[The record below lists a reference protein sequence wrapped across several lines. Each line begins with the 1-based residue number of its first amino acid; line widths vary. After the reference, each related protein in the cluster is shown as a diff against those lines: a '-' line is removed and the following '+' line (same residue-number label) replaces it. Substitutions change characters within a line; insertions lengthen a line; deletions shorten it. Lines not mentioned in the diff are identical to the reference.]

1 MMARATLDGGIEE
14 VLTPEQKLSQFQE
27 VVTASG
33 GTPTETV
40 TAQTFGA
47 EYPTAL
53 IYDQYGNPK
62 TVFTSGPNAGRTAE
76 GELVIQGEAP
86 AGGGIA
92 GQGGGTS
99 TGGGGNTQ
107 MEDAYQRLYD
117 EFTKLGL
124 GSLVAD
130 SKALLMNA
138 TNISAMP
145 SALRETQA
153 YKVRFSA
160 NDARIKA
167 GLSALSPAEYLA
179 KENAYQNLMRN
190 YGLPTSYY
198 TPGTYGKQEGFDK
211 LIANDVSSTEL
222 EDRILTAQDRVLN
235 APPGVLESIKAYYP
249 EITNAD
255 MLAYTLNPENAL
267 SSIKRKVTTAEIGG
281 AAAMAKQALGKTQ
294 ASALQAAGVTS
305 ALAQQG
311 FMNTAQ
317 QQQLTKTLPG
327 DVSGAVTQE
336 ELVNAQFNVDPL
348 ALAKT
353 RKVAGTRA
361 AEYQGGGQY
370 VTGQAGVTGIGSAP
384 QV

>member
-1 MMARATLDGGIEE
+1 MARQALDGGSAT
-14 VLTPEQKLSQFQE
+14 VLTPEEKLTQFQE
-27 VVTASG
+27 VVTTAG

-47 EYPTAL
+47 EYPTAR
-53 IYDQYGNPK
+53 IYDRNGTLK

-86 AGGGIA
+86 VGGGIA
-92 GQGGGTS
+92 GQGGGDQVPTDA
-99 TGGGGNTQ
+99 GMQ
-107 MEDAYQRLYD
+107 DAYQRLYD
-117 EFTKLGL
+117 EFNKIGL
-124 GSLVAD
+124 GALVAEG
-130 SKALLMNA
+130 KELLMSA
-138 TNISAMP
+138 TNPAAMP
-145 SALRETQA
+145 SALRETKA
-153 YKVRFSA
+153 YKTRFSA

-211 LIANDVSSTEL
+211 LIANDVSATEL
-222 EDRILTAQDRVLN
+222 ENRILVAQDRVLN
-235 APPGVLESIKAYYP
+235 APPGVLESIKTYYP

-255 MLAYTLNPENAL
+255 ILAYTLNPENAL
-267 SSIKRKVTTAEIGG
+267 SSIQRKVTTAEIGG
-281 AAAMAKQALGKTQ
+281 AALAGKQKLGFEQ
-294 ASALQAAGVTS
+294 AQKLEQAGITGAE
-305 ALAQQG
+305 AQTG

-317 QQQLTKTLPG
+317 QQQLTQKLPG

-336 ELVNAQFNVDPL
+336 ELVNAQFNLSPE

-370 VTGQAGVTGIGSAP
+370 VTSQAGVTGIGAAP